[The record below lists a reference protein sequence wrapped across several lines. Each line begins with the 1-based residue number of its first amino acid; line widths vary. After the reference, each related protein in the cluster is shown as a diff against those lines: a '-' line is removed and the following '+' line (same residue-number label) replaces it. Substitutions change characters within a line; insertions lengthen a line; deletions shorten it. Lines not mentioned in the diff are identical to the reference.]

1 MRGKY
6 FTSNKTIF
14 GLLLICLYF
23 FVACMPAARDNRS
36 IVVQVVSQDE
46 NSKPLSGAV
55 VVVQKNDK
63 RIKSA
68 TTVEGGRVTLSSL
81 ANTPFQIKVTYPM
94 DEVYLPAEI
103 DIVENDFQNRSQ
115 IFKEI
120 ALKKKKTIITG
131 KVIDAGSK
139 SPVPVVSVKVEPEI
153 SNIVD
158 TDKSGNF
165 RIESPQF
172 QAGIIY
178 QVIFKREQPYENK
191 IYKEN
196 QKILEDI
203 KLYQINDL
211 GTIELESMEIEA
223 TDVQDSQMEI
233 KKSTGRSTTI
243 GE

>member
-1 MRGKY
+1 
-6 FTSNKTIF
+6 
-14 GLLLICLYF
+14 
-23 FVACMPAARDNRS
+23 MPAARDNRS